1 MASSYN
7 SQANPGL
14 FVPTTNVWDVSQ
26 IYSADVTSPEFKEL
40 FVRLYQNINNISLAL
55 NLKDTGYYTIQE
67 FLNGQVFFPDP
78 TLSSTTSQAPTYR
91 QVFRTTVNFETLPN
105 AASKSVAHNID
116 VTSGYSFTRIYGA
129 ATNTARTSFIPLP
142 FASPTLNQNIKL
154 EVTDTNVV
162 ITTAIDYTAYTT
174 CYCVLEYIKQ

>member
-14 FVPTTNVWDVSQ
+14 FVPTTNIWDVQ
-26 IYSADVTSPEFKEL
+26 QLYSTDVNSEEFKEL
-40 FVRLYQNINNISLAL
+40 LVRLYQNINNISMAL

-78 TLSSTTSQAPTYR
+78 ALSSTTSQTPTYR

-105 AASKSVAHNID
+105 AASKSVAHNIAI
-116 VTSGYSFTRIYGA
+116 TSGYSFTRIYGA

-154 EVTDTNVV
+154 EATATNVV
-162 ITTAIDYTAYTT
+162 ITTAIDYTAYTV
-174 CYCVLEYIKQ
+174 CYIVLEYIKQ